1 LKSFLLIILISLTSW
16 KFAAQNLKF
25 KIIGKTPSETIVI
38 DSLQYRQT
46 HNNLKTINEEVN
58 KVASTLFQKGYI
70 DNSASATGKLND
82 STYISTF
89 SLGEKI
95 DLLYITVPEN
105 ISIDKTFPSKNNVV
119 LLSYSKLDS
128 FLNQTIQS
136 LEARGFALANV
147 KLENIERVEHTLYAD
162 LKVELTQ
169 QRLLNGITIR
179 YSDDGRK
186 NQFPEGHL
194 KQINRKYQ
202 KRLFN
207 QKTVTEIHEDFGKFS
222 FVNQIK
228 FPEILFTKD
237 STTVYVYLEKT
248 NANNF
253 DGFLGFANNENNKI
267 GLIGYLDVTLN
278 NILSYG
284 EQLSLYWKSDG
295 NDQKTFTASFEL
307 PYLFRTPIGLKAYIN
322 IFRQD
327 STFQNTKTAI
337 DLSYYINHSSRFYLG
352 YQATE
357 SSDIQNS
364 VGTSISDFNNS
375 FVTSSFEYIRP
386 DRSDSNFPVETKF
399 HITTGLGS
407 RAISEVPE
415 NSSDKQFTIN
425 LQAIYNFY
433 LNKKNSI
440 YVNSQNFYLQSERY
454 LTNELFRFGGLN
466 SIRGFAENSLEA
478 YFSSTVQT
486 EYRYVIAP
494 TLYAHTILDYSIFKN
509 KSFLDAADVT
519 ENLFGFGMGLG
530 LQTANGLFKL
540 SVANGRAKNQEFQF
554 SNTIIT
560 LKFNVKF

>member
-1 LKSFLLIILISLTSW
+1 LKSLLRIILILNICWGS
-16 KFAAQNLKF
+16 AAQNLKL
-25 KIIGKTPSETIVI
+25 KIIGKTKAETVQI
-38 DSLQYRQT
+38 DSLQYTRS
-46 HNNLKTINEEVN
+46 HNSLKTINEEIN
-58 KVASTLFQKGYI
+58 KATAALSQKGYI
-70 DNSASATGKLND
+70 DIIASKNEKLND
-82 STYISTF
+82 SSYISTF

-95 DLLYITVPEN
+95 DVIHITVPEN
-105 ISIDKTFPSKNNVV
+105 FSVNKTLPSKNNIVII
-119 LLSYSKLDS
+119 LFSKLDS

-136 LEARGFALANV
+136 LEERGFALANV

-186 NQFPEGHL
+186 NKFPEGHL
-194 KQINRKYQ
+194 KHINRKYQ

-207 QKTVTEIHEDFGKFS
+207 QKTVTEIHEDFGKFR

-237 STTVYVYLEKT
+237 STTVFVYLEKT

-267 GLIGYLDVTLN
+267 DLIGYLDVTLN
-278 NILSYG
+278 NILSFG
-284 EQLSLYWKSDG
+284 EQLALYWKSDG
-295 NDQKTFTASFEL
+295 NDQKTFKGSFEL
-307 PYLFRTPIGLKAYIN
+307 PYLFKTPIGLKAQIN

-337 DLSYYINHSSRFYLG
+337 DLSYYINYSSRFYLG

-364 VGTSISDFNNS
+364 IGTSISDFNNS
-375 FVTSSFEYIRP
+375 FVTSSFEYIKP

-399 HITTGLGS
+399 QITTGLGS

-415 NSSDKQFTIN
+415 NSSDRQFTIN
-425 LQAIYNFY
+425 LQAIHNFY
-433 LNKKNSI
+433 LNKKNSVYI
-440 YVNSQNFYLQSERY
+440 NSQNYYLQSDRY

-494 TLYAHTILDYSIFKN
+494 TLYTHTILDYSIFKN
-509 KSFLDAADVT
+509 KPFLDAADVT

-530 LQTANGLFKL
+530 LQTSNGLFKL
-540 SVANGRAKNQEFQF
+540 SVAYGRAKNQPFQF
-554 SNTIIT
+554 SNTIVHISY
-560 LKFNVKF
+560 NVKF